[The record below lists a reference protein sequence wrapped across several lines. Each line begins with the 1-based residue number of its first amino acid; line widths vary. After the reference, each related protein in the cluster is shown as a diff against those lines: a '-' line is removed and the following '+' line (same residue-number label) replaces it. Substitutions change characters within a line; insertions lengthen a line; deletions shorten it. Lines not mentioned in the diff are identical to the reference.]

1 MAMLNNQT
9 VMEKPCLKSQ
19 NTQMLGRK
27 RGFFS
32 ASNFDTRGDVRSYN
46 VSNNQ
51 NFKNGKDASSQTW
64 KLMTK
69 LYGLHRN
76 QKWVVSGPTKSINIS
91 MPCQFWSMGG
101 TVFKVNAPINVCL
114 CSAGIPLQKYHLTL
128 KLRAWPSATCNWPE
142 MYRLEA
148 LERVVEIP
156 IPMSLEM
163 VATL

>member
-1 MAMLNNQT
+1 
-9 VMEKPCLKSQ
+9 
-19 NTQMLGRK
+19 
-27 RGFFS
+27 
-32 ASNFDTRGDVRSYN
+32 
-46 VSNNQ
+46 
-51 NFKNGKDASSQTW
+51 
-64 KLMTK
+64 MTK
-69 LYGLHRN
+69 LYGLQRN
-76 QKWVVSGPTKSINIS
+76 QKWVVSGPTKSVNIS

-101 TVFKVNAPINVCL
+101 TVFEVNAPIYVCL

-163 VATL
+163 VAGHPIGIGHSSGEWLTPAIPAISLLAFDPCDPMCVDSDFGMVKKWQPTDLI